1 MRSRPDSGKPASR
14 RFLSLHLPDFATDRL
29 RRRHRL
35 PPERE
40 LVAARDERGRRVVA
54 AASPAAAIAGIR
66 PGLPLADARA
76 FLPGLAVYDEDP
88 AGDAAALARL
98 AEWCGRYTPAVAVD
112 GGDGIR
118 LDITGCAHLRG
129 GETALAGA
137 VVSRLAALG
146 FACRA
151 AVAGTLGVA
160 WAVARFA
167 GEAVRIVPC
176 GGEAAAL
183 APLPVAALRLALETA
198 YWLERLGLR
207 RIGELLA
214 VPRAALA
221 PRFGAAVARRLD
233 EAVGRAAEPF
243 SPLAPPPAHAARLAF
258 AEPIGT
264 AEDLDRAMRHLVAE
278 LCRGLAAR
286 GAGAR
291 RLDLAFY
298 RVDGVVERVALG
310 TARASRDARHLAKL
324 LTDKLAAVDP
334 GLGIEEAILAAPAV
348 EPLAAAQL
356 ALPKLHRATRSISCL
371 IPPPLAGEG
380 REGEASAFRSTAGQT
395 GARCLPPPAPPP
407 QAGEESRKAANVVAF
422 PATPP
427 PAAPACRKE
436 DALRS
441 EEEETGDLPW
451 QAKPARRKAA
461 LPEAV
466 PAGGEAPE
474 LAALVDRLGARLG
487 LGNVHRLA
495 PVASHLP
502 EHAQAR
508 APALEIPGGGWAAGK
523 LRPVRLLAAP
533 EAIEATA
540 PVPDDPPVLFRWR
553 RLLHRVV
560 RADGPE
566 RIAAEWWREAGAP
579 DPDDIRDYY
588 RVEDAEGRRFWLYRA
603 GLFRPGAAPR
613 WYLHGVFG

>member
-1 MRSRPDSGKPASR
+1 MTSRPDSRNPASR

-35 PPERE
+35 PSERE

-54 AASPAAAIAGIR
+54 AASPAAAAAGIR

-76 FLPGLAVYDEDP
+76 FLPGLAVYDGDP

-129 GETALAGA
+129 GEAALAGA
-137 VVSRLAALG
+137 VVARLAALG

-151 AVAGTLGVA
+151 AVAGTLGTA
-160 WAVARFA
+160 WGVARFA
-167 GEAVRIVPC
+167 GEAVRIVPYC
-176 GGEAAAL
+176 GEAAAL
-183 APLPVAALRLALETA
+183 APLPVAALRLVPETA

-233 EAVGRAAEPF
+233 QALGRAAEPL
-243 SPLAPPPAHAARLAF
+243 SPLAPSPAHAARLAF

-298 RVDGVVERVALG
+298 RVDGVVERIALG

-324 LTDKLAAVDP
+324 LTEKLAAVDP
-334 GLGIEEAILAAPAV
+334 GLGIEEAILAAPAA

-356 ALPKLHRATRSISCL
+356 ALPKLHGLSPAPSNAPL
-371 IPPPLAGEG
+371 PLAGEG
-380 REGEASAFRSTAGQT
+380 RGEGSLRLSVASRSRAGSPHPHP
-395 GARCLPPPAPPP
+395 LP
-407 QAGEESRKAANVVAF
+407 QAGERQDGSGEERSNIVAF
-422 PATPP
+422 PGLS
-427 PAAPACRKE
+427 PAEE
-436 DALRS
+436 DAVPS
-441 EEEETGDLPW
+441 EAEETRALPW

-461 LPEAV
+461 APEAG

-474 LAALVDRLGARLG
+474 LAALVDRLAARLG

-495 PVASHLP
+495 PVASHVP

-508 APALEIPGGGWAAGK
+508 APALEIPAGGWAAGK
-523 LRPVRLLAAP
+523 LRPVRLLVAP